1 MQDLLAHLTLA
12 EKIGLLSIHQLPIP
26 RLDIGEWYIG
36 TEVARGYVSR
46 DPEEPST
53 VFPQPIGMA
62 STFDPSLMYQRRR
75 GGTFLPA
82 ERPQEP
88 PHAVGA
94 YGRSGA

>member
-62 STFDPSLMYQRRR
+62 STFDPSLMYSWEKSPARRHVSTSGKTPR
-75 GGTFLPA
+75 ATSCCGGL
-82 ERPQEP
+82 R
-88 PHAVGA
+88 
-94 YGRSGA
+94 